1 MAKNLSHELK
11 VIGNIMKVEYAK
23 KKNRWKMYL
32 HHFLND
38 NVKLLFVQ
46 YYE

>member
-23 KKNRWKMYL
+23 KKQKTKKQIEDVSSS
-32 HHFLND
+32 FF
-38 NVKLLFVQ
+38 K
-46 YYE
+46 